1 MTDRDEQ
8 MWKDSEGRLVPA
20 ALVKPVDKMKDELV
34 RGLLPRARE
43 IRDIMVGFK
52 ADAMSE
58 MFAAKD
64 LIFEQYGAKIGGK
77 KGNFSVSSYD
87 GTLEVEVSVADRI
100 TFGPELQAA
109 KALIDEC
116 IASWSPGANDN
127 MVALVDHAFQVNK
140 SGRIDTGRVLGLRKL
155 EMKDEKGNPDA
166 KWQTAMQA
174 ISDAVKVHGTATYIR
189 FYETDALGN
198 RNAIVLDFAK
208 L

>member
-1 MTDRDEQ
+1 MNAQDEK
-8 MWKDSEGRLVPA
+8 MWKDSEGRMVPA
-20 ALVKPVDKMKDELV
+20 SLVKPADKMKDEV
-34 RGLLPRARE
+34 ARSLLPRARE
-43 IRDIMVGFK
+43 IRDIMAGFK
-52 ADAMSE
+52 ADAMAE

-77 KGNFSVSSYD
+77 KGNFSITSYD

-127 MVALVDHAFQVNK
+127 MIALVDHAFQVNK

-155 EMKDEKGNPDA
+155 EMKDANGGPDA
-166 KWQTAMQA
+166 KWQAAMQA

-189 FYETDALGN
+189 FYEADEAGN
-198 RNAIVLDFAK
+198 RNAVVLDFAK

>member
-1 MTDRDEQ
+1 MTTQDEQ

-20 ALVKPVDKMKDELV
+20 SLVKPADKMKDELV

-43 IRDIMVGFK
+43 VRDIMAGSKV
-52 ADAMSE
+52 DAMSE

-77 KGNFSVSSYD
+77 KGNFSISSYD
-87 GTLEVEVSVADRI
+87 GALEVEISVADRI

-116 IASWSPGANDN
+116 IASWSAGANDN
-127 MVALVDHAFQVNK
+127 MIALVDHAFQVNK
-140 SGRIDTGRVLGLRKL
+140 SGRIDTGRVLGLRKI
-155 EMKDEKGNPDA
+155 EMKDDDGNPDA

-189 FYETDALGN
+189 FYETDSLGN
-198 RNAIVLDFAK
+198 RNAVILDFAK

>member
-1 MTDRDEQ
+1 MTAHNDQ

-20 ALVKPVDKMKDELV
+20 SLVKPVDKMKDQV
-34 RGLLPRARE
+34 AQALLPRARE
-43 IRDIMVGFK
+43 VREIMAGFK

-77 KGNFSVSSYD
+77 KGNFSITSYD

-109 KALIDEC
+109 KSLIDEC
-116 IASWSPGANDN
+116 ISSWSPGANDN

-155 EMKDEKGNPDA
+155 EMKDANGGPDA
-166 KWQTAMQA
+166 KWQAAMQA

-189 FYETDALGN
+189 FYETDAAGN
-198 RNAIVLDFAK
+198 KVAVVLDFAR